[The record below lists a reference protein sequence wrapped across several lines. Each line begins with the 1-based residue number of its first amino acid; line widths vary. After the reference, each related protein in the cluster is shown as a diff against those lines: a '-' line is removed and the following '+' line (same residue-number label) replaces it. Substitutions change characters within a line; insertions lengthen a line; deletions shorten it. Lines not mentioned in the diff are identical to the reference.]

1 MPKKF
6 LLSCTAIVAVVLS
19 AINLNAQAKNLEIS
33 ESKKEVSNETY
44 EIIHAKKGGQ
54 IIGKHLTI
62 IGNKKTNTNIGT
74 NAHAITA
81 EGSNTAIE
89 LLDGTTIKGTGSSI
103 FFGLEAKDGAT
114 LKMTGGTITVSNTG
128 TKFLNS
134 KNAENKLKDII
145 ISSGK
150 GKAPLT
156 FAIFADKDS
165 EVTLENVKV
174 TKATNSVTANNKSEI
189 TILGGSFDA
198 TKAAISAYNGSRV
211 TLTNNVQTTSSHG
224 TGLHATDSET
234 TIEMTGGS
242 VITEKMALVAENGG
256 HIKVTD
262 VALTATNDK
271 IGTVV
276 AGGPNSMIELH
287 GNTTI
292 KNAVIGL
299 HAQNSGMIKMI
310 GGTITASAIGADF
323 YNSKSD
329 GNKLENVK
337 ISGSNHKEPK
347 ITGIGADKESNVT
360 LENVTVTQAKS
371 GIVANNHSKV
381 TVSGGLFEGKN
392 VGVYAGN
399 GSNITLTSNKKGN
412 VQVTS
417 TSSNSKGLYTN
428 GLHSTIT
435 MTGGTVTGE
444 LALVAENGGHIKVTD
459 VALTTNE
466 HGGKVTDVPIIG
478 AGVNSANSMIELY
491 GNTTIKNAGVGLVA
505 SNGGVIKM
513 IGGTI
518 TTSKTGVG
526 FVNSKSAES
535 KLENVI
541 ISTGK
546 DKNSGKGILLEKESG
561 LTLKNVKVTQTGNSV
576 IANNRSNITISGG
589 SFDSSYATICA
600 QNGSSITLTDNAQI
614 TSHDEAGLYARDSK
628 STITMTTGNVTGKY
642 TALEAD
648 IGGHITVTNVALKA
662 TNNGNGVA
670 AGAAASGSN
679 SVIELLGNTTISDV
693 KIGIDAQNDSTIKMI
708 GGTITAS
715 EAGVH
720 LLKNKS
726 NNKLKDV
733 TILNR
738 KDNALLINAI
748 IARRS
753 AITLENVTVPQ
764 AINSIIS
771 DNGSQI
777 TVSGGSFNAKGAA
790 VSAINGSTITL
801 TDNAQITSSDDSGL
815 YAKDSKSTITITGG
829 TVQGKT
835 TALFAGNGGHIKAT
849 NVTLITADNNGFGA
863 ESQDVGSLVELYG
876 HTTIK
881 NAEIGLYSEN
891 GSTIKMSGGTIIAEN
906 SAFVV
911 NNNGHIDVTNVSATA
926 EDRGIAFEKSKNN
939 RTSEINLTNTKL
951 HIKNGTGINANES
964 IGKANLKNSEIRANV
979 LLVTEASTKKN
990 DFTFTLNADRS
1001 ILDGKVSTEKK
1012 FKTVFDLQNNT
1023 KWTLKTSTNKKSQN
1037 KKLLDIAQRARSDI
1051 SVLNINNSSIVFEE
1065 PTENHYHTLHI
1076 GSGRPNTKKVYN
1088 ATGKAEIHFNVEW
1101 SDSAAINKQKADH
1114 LLIHGDVSGTTLVYI
1129 TGHLEKNNIKAD
1141 ASALTSARGLSLI
1154 QVFGK
1159 VNQNSFKLAQDY
1171 ITISGSPYKYIL
1183 KAYGPKSNHS
1193 KTNAEQNLL
1202 GENKNFWDFRL
1213 QPVLLDSDSKVKTI
1227 VP

>member
-1 MPKKF
+1 
-6 LLSCTAIVAVVLS
+6 
-19 AINLNAQAKNLEIS
+19 
-33 ESKKEVSNETY
+33 
-44 EIIHAKKGGQ
+44 
-54 IIGKHLTI
+54 
-62 IGNKKTNTNIGT
+62 
-74 NAHAITA
+74 
-81 EGSNTAIE
+81 
-89 LLDGTTIKGTGSSI
+89 
-103 FFGLEAKDGAT
+103 
-114 LKMTGGTITVSNTG
+114 
-128 TKFLNS
+128 
-134 KNAENKLKDII
+134 
-145 ISSGK
+145 
-150 GKAPLT
+150 
-156 FAIFADKDS
+156 
-165 EVTLENVKV
+165 
-174 TKATNSVTANNKSEI
+174 
-189 TILGGSFDA
+189 
-198 TKAAISAYNGSRV
+198 
-211 TLTNNVQTTSSHG
+211 
-224 TGLHATDSET
+224 
-234 TIEMTGGS
+234 
-242 VITEKMALVAENGG
+242 
-256 HIKVTD
+256 
-262 VALTATNDK
+262 
-271 IGTVV
+271 
-276 AGGPNSMIELH
+276 
-287 GNTTI
+287 
-292 KNAVIGL
+292 
-299 HAQNSGMIKMI
+299 
-310 GGTITASAIGADF
+310 
-323 YNSKSD
+323 
-329 GNKLENVK
+329 
-337 ISGSNHKEPK
+337 
-347 ITGIGADKESNVT
+347 
-360 LENVTVTQAKS
+360 
-371 GIVANNHSKV
+371 
-381 TVSGGLFEGKN
+381 
-392 VGVYAGN
+392 
-399 GSNITLTSNKKGN
+399 
-412 VQVTS
+412 
-417 TSSNSKGLYTN
+417 
-428 GLHSTIT
+428 
-435 MTGGTVTGE
+435 
-444 LALVAENGGHIKVTD
+444 
-459 VALTTNE
+459 
-466 HGGKVTDVPIIG
+466 
-478 AGVNSANSMIELY
+478 MIELY

-505 SNGGVIKM
+505 SNGDVIKM

-526 FVNSKSAES
+526 FVNSKSTES

-546 DKNSGKGILLEKESG
+546 DRNSGKGILLEKESG

-614 TSHDEAGLYARDSK
+614 TSYDEAGLYAQDSK

-662 TNNGNGVA
+662 TNNGSGVA

-815 YAKDSKSTITITGG
+815 YAKDSKSTITITEG

-849 NVTLITADNNGFGA
+849 NVTLITADSNGFGA
-863 ESQDVGSLVELYG
+863 ESQDVGSLVELYS

-939 RTSEINLTNTKL
+939 KTSEINLTNAKL

-964 IGKANLKNSEIRANV
+964 IGKANLKNSEIRANI

-990 DFTFTLNADRS
+990 DFTFTLNADHS

-1023 KWTLKTSTNKKSQN
+1023 KWILKTSTNKKSQN

-1065 PTENHYHTLHI
+1065 PTEDHYHTLHI

-1141 ASALTSARGLSLI
+1141 ASALTSAHGLSLI
-1154 QVFGK
+1154 QVSGK
-1159 VNQNSFKLAQDY
+1159 VNQDSFKLAQDY